1 MRKAREVRPRAEAE
15 KTLDEI
21 QFSRKTKLGHGLVG
35 LDAKGV
41 SRGLI
46 WEFYRAR
53 IRAEGRNPE
62 ETRICHD
69 RS

>member
-1 MRKAREVRPRAEAE
+1 MTRGGLEEGRPREEAE
-15 KTLDEI
+15 KTLGEI

-46 WEFYRAR
+46 WEFYGGIAR
-53 IRAEGRNPE
+53 ENSKEITGLIRR
-62 ETRICHD
+62 
-69 RS
+69 